1 MKTKL
6 YIVTY
11 NQPKELNDWC
21 LKSLFESDFPID
33 NNVFIINNHSN
44 FFIKEEYSS
53 RVTVLHNVLRPD
65 FSNGHLG
72 QNWNQAII
80 LGFKNLINP
89 DCDYVITVQ
98 VDTIF
103 QPDWYSRLQSLMQK
117 YEFVAQGGGDQLQV
131 FSPEHIK
138 KTGLYDETIA
148 NIAFHENEYFV
159 RCLIYNH
166 ENISITDWA
175 HNRNINSTS
184 NVMIKNTVLGAFRN
198 LEYTP
203 RIREFQ
209 YLGDRIT
216 MLKYG
221 KPIDWSNL
229 EYMKTFKPQ
238 VPIYMYYPFFEK
250 DIIDLEKKG
259 YIL

>member
-1 MKTKL
+1 
-6 YIVTY
+6 
-11 NQPKELNDWC
+11 
-21 LKSLFESDFPID
+21 
-33 NNVFIINNHSN
+33 
-44 FFIKEEYSS
+44 
-53 RVTVLHNVLRPD
+53 
-65 FSNGHLG
+65 
-72 QNWNQAII
+72 
-80 LGFKNLINP
+80 
-89 DCDYVITVQ
+89 
-98 VDTIF
+98 
-103 QPDWYSRLQSLMQK
+103 
-117 YEFVAQGGGDQLQV
+117 
-131 FSPEHIK
+131 
-138 KTGLYDETIA
+138 
-148 NIAFHENEYFV
+148 
-159 RCLIYNH
+159 
-166 ENISITDWA
+166 
-175 HNRNINSTS
+175 
-184 NVMIKNTVLGAFRN
+184 MIKNTVLGAFRN